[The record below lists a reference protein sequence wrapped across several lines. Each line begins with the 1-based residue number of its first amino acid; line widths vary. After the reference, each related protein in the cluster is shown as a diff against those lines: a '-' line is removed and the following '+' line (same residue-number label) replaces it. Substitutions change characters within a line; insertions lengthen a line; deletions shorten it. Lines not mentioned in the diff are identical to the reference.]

1 MAKKDNIIAYLRRRS
16 IAEQQRGRSIRGGL
30 YVVRSQEGTISV
42 KEIIDIQKT
51 TFLVMLLLINQAH
64 HALSDSLHYW
74 LMDLIILRSLLYRL
88 SSRLSSLICI

>member
-1 MAKKDNIIAYLRRRS
+1 MAKEDNIIAYLRLRS

-64 HALSDSLHYW
+64 HSLSASLHY
-74 LMDLIILRSLLYRL
+74 
-88 SSRLSSLICI
+88 